1 MTAGD
6 FGWKVGNRIRVLEAR
21 KFDSFMAKWAES
33 ECSEAGLLSGW
44 VVCQCQSMLFGLVS
58 LFLLNPS

>member
-33 ECSEAGLLSGW
+33 ECSEAGPGSSMG
-44 VVCQCQSMLFGLVS
+44 CQSLKSVDENAG
-58 LFLLNPS
+58 NKAKPQ